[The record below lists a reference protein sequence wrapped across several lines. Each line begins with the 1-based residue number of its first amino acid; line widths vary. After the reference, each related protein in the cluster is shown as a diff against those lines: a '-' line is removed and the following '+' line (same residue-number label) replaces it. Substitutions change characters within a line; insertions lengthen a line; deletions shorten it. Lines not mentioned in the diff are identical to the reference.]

1 MGYQSGKAA
10 CQEIV
15 DRGLE
20 PEVLDSVKEG
30 AERGLMQW
38 RKPGGRELRSSAATG
53 MAKGVSAGIE
63 DSGSGET
70 SGSGAIASGG
80 IEGITVSDVRGT
92 KSGAY
97 YIVDVEVSVPGEMT
111 VDTFHGIK
119 KEVTEGVMEEVKSAK
134 IVRVFVKSMESK

>member
-1 MGYQSGKAA
+1 M
-10 CQEIV
+10 

-20 PEVLDSVKEG
+20 PDVLDSVKEG

-38 RKPGGRELRSSAATG
+38 RKPGGRELSSTATG
-53 MAKGVSAGIE
+53 TAKGGSAGTG
-63 DSGSGET
+63 DSGSGERG
-70 SGSGAIASGG
+70 GSGTIGSGG

-111 VDTFHGIK
+111 VDTFDGIK
-119 KEVTEGVMEEVKSAK
+119 KEVTEGVMEEVKSTK
-134 IVRVFVKSMESK
+134 IVRVYVKSMGSK